1 MQPGDTFLYSHP
13 RAKKHLMIIV
23 CSSIDDPVIG
33 EIFHCVYLTTLYNT
47 GNEDTV
53 CLFQRGDHPFVT
65 HDSYVEY
72 SQLLH
77 IRADYLQRELAIRFA
92 VQKEP
97 ISATQLLAI
106 KTAAG
111 CSDAIRP
118 RDLVYFW

>member
-13 RAKKHLMIIV
+13 KAKKHLLIIV
-23 CSSIDDPVIG
+23 CARVDDPVIG

-47 GNEDTV
+47 GNEDAV
-53 CLFQRGDHPFVT
+53 CLFQKGDHPFIT

-77 IRADYLQRELAIRFA
+77 IRAEFLQRELAIGFA
-92 VQKEP
+92 VSKDP
-97 ISATQLLAI
+97 ISAPQLLAI

-111 CSDAIRP
+111 NSDAIRP
-118 RDLVYFW
+118 RDLSYFQ